1 MQTQDKVEVL
11 ATYQNVVAMRFS
23 GNTKAH
29 VTTPFDKKG
38 LLSWN
43 AKRLA
48 FCNLARS
55 PFDFHNVPVESRCWD
70 WQADTLTGTTR
81 PGGVLHVPSQFDA
94 PWSSRIQGGVSA
106 SQKIIDNNPDTFV
119 VCVVDV
125 PDAGELY
132 DGEVELH
139 CLPENAIIVFWQ
151 DQSLRYLKSESG
163 LYKRVKNDEFTVPEE
178 IFKSLPRTES
188 QMLTSPPMKDA
199 AEFSGFL
206 QAMLGAH
213 IHPRGFTGRRHHE
226 KTFLLPGNMI
236 FTSDLV
242 SWYDTNAYA
251 TVVSCGQL
259 SQTFKVSVEEGE
271 DDTEWSVT
279 VLLVKTHEGA
289 VFSDVRVSD
298 ECDHATTKAL
308 AFIVDVIKDKF
319 QDQNLLMEMM
329 KHDHSACTKHHVD
342 MKNLLKRVADEGR
355 KNWNAVFWA
364 FDAATKTTPSQ
375 CPIGY
380 PCGKPLPPLR
390 QASEF

>member
-11 ATYQNVVAMRFS
+11 ATYKDVVAMRFS
-23 GNTKAH
+23 GKTNVH
-29 VTTPFDKKG
+29 TTAPFDKKG
-38 LLSWN
+38 LLSWD

-55 PFDFHNVPVESRCWD
+55 PFDVHNVPVESRCWD
-70 WQADTLTGTTR
+70 WQADTLTATTR

-94 PWSSRIQGGVSA
+94 PWATRIQMCVSV
-106 SQKIIDNNPDTFV
+106 SEKIIGDHPDTFV

-132 DGEVELH
+132 DGEVTLH
-139 CLPENAIIVFWQ
+139 FLPDNATIVFWQ
-151 DQSLRYLKSESG
+151 DETLRYLKSESG
-163 LYKRVKNDEFTVPEE
+163 LYKRVKNDTLPKE

-206 QAMLGAH
+206 QAMLGSH
-213 IHPRGFTGRRHHE
+213 IHPRGGAGRRCHE
-226 KTFLLPGNMI
+226 KTLKLPSNMI
-236 FTSDLV
+236 FVSDFV

-259 SQTFKVSVEEGE
+259 SRTFKISVEEGE

-279 VLLVKTHEGA
+279 VLLVETRKDA
-289 VFSDVRVSD
+289 VFPKVHVSD
-298 ECDHATTKAL
+298 ECDHATAKTL

-329 KHDHSACTKHHVD
+329 KHDHSACIKHHVD
-342 MKNLLKRVADEGR
+342 MKNLLKRVADGGR
-355 KNWNAVFWA
+355 KNWNAVSWA

-375 CPIGY
+375 CPIGF
-380 PCGKPLPPLR
+380 PCGKPLPPMR